1 MRRRVPCCCHPKV
14 CLQHRLCVPE
24 RPRIVVLDGAESGQV
39 EEESYSLGRVGHGD
53 KYFRIVWIELQPLY
67 TLVIQDAC
75 LVLPQAVDPLPRY
88 LPEEIDK

>member
-1 MRRRVPCCCHPKV
+1 M
-14 CLQHRLCVPE
+14 PE
-24 RPRIVVLDGAESGQV
+24 RPRIVVLDGTESGQV